1 MGKRLLL
8 TDEEIAVIAYEAFMV
23 GRVYSRTGE
32 KEPPAEIHTK
42 LMLSV
47 GAALVRH
54 RQRVRK
60 ERRSELRAATRAA
73 QTEAGGP

>member
-1 MGKRLLL
+1 MRL

-23 GRVYSRTGE
+23 GRIYNKTGE

-54 RQRVRK
+54 RTRHRK
-60 ERRSELRAATRAA
+60 ERQLGRAAEKRERDRKPRRT
-73 QTEAGGP
+73 T